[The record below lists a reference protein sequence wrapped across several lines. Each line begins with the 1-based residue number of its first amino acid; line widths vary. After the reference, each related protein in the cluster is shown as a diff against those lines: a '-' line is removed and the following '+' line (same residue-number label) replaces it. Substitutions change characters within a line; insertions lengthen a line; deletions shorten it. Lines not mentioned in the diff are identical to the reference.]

1 MNMKILYIF
10 VLSILYCGH
19 CFGNDSLIQNDIQID
34 PNNYISQGEKYVAEN
49 KLSEALETFKKAV
62 QIEPENVNAHLGIAK
77 VYARLRAYD
86 KAANEF
92 EIGIKLDHNVE
103 VSVLPNLIMIYLFKE
118 DLIKLKNCLQR
129 LRERDMHVYGMLQS
143 LIITARTYGIF
154 EEEYGLGIEVPH
166 PSTPSSEYYE
176 LSKRSSLLFESK
188 RPYAAIEIYQEF
200 IKQDKVSNVDKAFA
214 YNDLGK
220 FYLQYGSPIQGIEN
234 LKKATEIF
242 PDYLFWRQELTTTL
256 ISTQLYTEALEETER
271 ILNISPDD
279 KFGLYAQGIIYN
291 EFGMFDKAVKSWE
304 VLKTRDKFIFALAE
318 DSYQRAK
325 SNLSNKH

>member
-1 MNMKILYIF
+1 MNKKILYIL

-19 CFGNDSLIQNDIQID
+19 CFGNDSLIQNDNQSD
-34 PNNYISQGEKYVAEN
+34 PNNYISQGEKYAAEN

-62 QIEPENVNAHLGIAK
+62 QIESENVNAHLGIAK

-92 EIGIKLDHNVE
+92 EIGIKLAPNIE

-129 LRERDMHVYGMLQS
+129 LRESDMHVYGMLQG

-154 EEEYGLGIEVPH
+154 EAEYGLGIEVPH
-166 PSTPSSEYYE
+166 PSTPSNEYYE
-176 LSKRSSLLFESK
+176 LSKRASCLLESE
-188 RPYAAIEIYQEF
+188 RIYEVIEMFQDF
-200 IKQDKVSNVDKAFA
+200 INQAKVTNVDKAFA

-220 FYLQYGSPIQGIEN
+220 VYLQYGNPILGIEN
-234 LKKATEIF
+234 LEKATEIF
-242 PDYLFWRQELTTTL
+242 PEYLYWRQELTTTL
-256 ISTQLYTEALEETER
+256 ISTQLYTKALEEAEK
-271 ILNISPDD
+271 ILNISPGN
-279 KFGLYAQGIIYN
+279 KFGLYAQGVIYN
-291 EFGMFDKAVKSWE
+291 EFGMFDKAIKSWE
-304 VLKTRDKFIFALAE
+304 ALKSRDKFIFALAE